1 MVFVI
6 GDALSRIW
14 CSSKEREHEVQF
26 VNLHAQHVLF
36 SMVKRSDGDDLRTVC
51 IFIHSQNVA

>member
-1 MVFVI
+1 MHLAGYGVR
-6 GDALSRIW
+6 AR
-14 CSSKEREHEVQF
+14 RESMKCNI